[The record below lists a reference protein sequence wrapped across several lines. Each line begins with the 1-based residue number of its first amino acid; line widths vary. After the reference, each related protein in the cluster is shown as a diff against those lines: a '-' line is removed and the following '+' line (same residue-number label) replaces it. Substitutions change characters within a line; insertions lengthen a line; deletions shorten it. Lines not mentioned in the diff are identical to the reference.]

1 MAFTQNEDM
10 VQTLPPDRADE
21 PLHEGILPRAVG
33 RREDFAD
40 PHALDASPKRLPVD
54 AVAIAEEVGRR
65 GVVRERVDE
74 LLGGP
79 GGGGMRGDIEV
90 DDAPA
95 MVVEHDV
102 RQVCDGGE
110 RRFESNR
117 ETVRSATSRPGL
129 SNSPWIR
136 GAPQSG
142 LAACP
147 SPKPRP

>member
-21 PLHEGILPRAVG
+21 PLREGILPRAVG

-40 PHALDASPKRLPVD
+40 PHALDASSKRLAVD

-65 GVVRERVDE
+65 GVVRECVDE

-79 GGGGMRGDIEV
+79 GGGGMLGAVEV

-95 MVVEHDV
+95 MVVEHEQDEQDARLSGV
-102 RQVCDGGE
+102 RGGE
-110 RRFESNR
+110 IDRDRD
-117 ETVRSATSRPGL
+117 PDM
-129 SNSPWIR
+129 
-136 GAPQSG
+136 SG
-142 LAACP
+142 
-147 SPKPRP
+147 

>member
-21 PLHEGILPRAVG
+21 PLREGILPWAVG

-79 GGGGMRGDIEV
+79 GGGGMLGHVEV
-90 DDAPA
+90 TT
-95 MVVEHDV
+95 
-102 RQVCDGGE
+102 
-110 RRFESNR
+110 RRRWWWSTTKTNR
-117 ETVRSATSRPGL
+117 TRSRAVGTVKKS
-129 SNSPWIR
+129 
-136 GAPQSG
+136 
-142 LAACP
+142 
-147 SPKPRP
+147 